1 MKRIKIVFI
10 CEHPVDVRTIDA
22 LSELYE
28 VTILTRKH
36 MRHTFVNWEPKRKD
50 KITLLLLPAN
60 RLLTLPSVFFWLCG
74 SAKNYDVVFILGA
87 DLGALGAILARY
99 LIRKPILLLVGKLS
113 DECFMC
119 RAKKNITSKI
129 FHRMISLG
137 LRLIMM
143 VNIKFSD
150 GAVAVGEYIAQRM
163 NKYSDRVFTIP
174 VYGVDSGVYRP
185 VSLSEK
191 INIRRMLKLP
201 KNAYIIFFSSRI
213 SPEKDSECLVRSLK
227 ILLNNRN
234 NITLMNL
241 SGGYLDFKKIAN
253 KYDVG
258 DKVIARPPVDPRVD
272 LPLYYQ
278 ASDLCVQCS
287 KAEGLG
293 FSPLEALACGIPVMA
308 TAIGGLKYT
317 VIPGE
322 TGLSVPVG
330 SPQRRAEAIE
340 FAITH
345 PREMYEMAKR
355 GREMVCTR
363 YEAKKVFSDLNI
375 VIKRLTRSS
384 GVR

>member
-1 MKRIKIVFI
+1 MKRIRIVFI

-22 LSELYE
+22 LSELYK

-36 MRHTFVNWEPKRKD
+36 MIHTFVNWEPKRKD
-50 KITLLLLPAN
+50 EITVLFLPAN
-60 RLLTLPSVFFWLCG
+60 RLLTLPSVFLWLCRL
-74 SAKNYDVVFILGA
+74 AKNYDVVFILGA
-87 DLGALGAILARY
+87 DLGALGAISARY

-129 FHRMISLG
+129 FHQMISLG

-143 VNIKFSD
+143 VNIKFCD

-174 VYGVDSGVYRP
+174 VYGVDSALYRP
-185 VSLSEK
+185 VLPSNKL
-191 INIRRMLKLP
+191 NIRGMLKLP
-201 KNAYIIFFSSRI
+201 KNTYIIFFSSRI
-213 SPEKDSECLVRSLK
+213 SPVKDIECLIKSLK
-227 ILLNNRN
+227 ILLNKRINV
-234 NITLMNL
+234 TLMNL
-241 SGGYLDFKKIAN
+241 SGGYRDFQRTADRYN
-253 KYDVG
+253 VG
-258 DKVIARPPVDPRVD
+258 DKVVARPPVDPRVD

-293 FSPLEALACGIPVMA
+293 LSPLEALACGIPVIA
-308 TAIGGLKYT
+308 TAVGGLKYT

-322 TGLSVPVG
+322 TGLLVSVG
-330 SPQRRAEAIE
+330 SSQKLAEAIE
-340 FAITH
+340 YAITH